1 MTAASLS
8 RKQLST
14 TIGAALYAESALRA
28 AGINDAAELLP
39 LVEFAR
45 AAECRESALSAH
57 RKARSAHQRFA
68 ATHDVD
74 DPAHEDHQRQVALTQ
89 AALTSAEQVLAIK
102 LDEWRKAR
110 GL

>member
-1 MTAASLS
+1 MPTVPEPTVVEAVATAWTAYEAIRLASLS
-8 RKQLST
+8 
-14 TIGAALYAESALRA
+14 
-28 AGINDAAELLP
+28 DPAELQP